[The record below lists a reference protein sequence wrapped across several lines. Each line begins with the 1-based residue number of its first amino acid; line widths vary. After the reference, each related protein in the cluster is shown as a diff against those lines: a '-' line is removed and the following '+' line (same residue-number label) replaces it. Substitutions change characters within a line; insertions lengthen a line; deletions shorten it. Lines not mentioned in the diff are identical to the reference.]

1 MKTFAQHI
9 TNFYLN
15 IDRVPAV
22 PPGVE
27 VLDPY
32 KSEEVRT
39 IVREFYFKY
48 YNDREPRIFLIGIN
62 PGRHGAGVTG
72 IGFTDPIRLDHAC
85 HIPNGFDPRP
95 ELSSKF
101 IYQLIEAWGGV
112 KAFYRNFYFSS
123 VSPLGFTQ
131 DGKNLNY
138 YDTPGLQNGWEPF
151 MIKSLKSQLAAG
163 GSKKIAFVLGHGKNY
178 QYLNQMNEKHGLVK
192 TLWPLPH
199 PRWVMQYR
207 LKKLD
212 IYIQEYITKL
222 HQALEKIS
230 H

>member
-9 TNFYLN
+9 TNFYFTL
-15 IDRVPAV
+15 DRCPAA
-22 PPGVE
+22 PSGVG

-72 IGFTDPIRLDHAC
+72 IGFTDPIRLQEICKIA
-85 HIPNGFDPRP
+85 NNFDLKP

-101 IYQLIEAWGGV
+101 IYQIIQAWGGV
-112 KAFYRNFYFSS
+112 EAFYRKFYFSS

-131 DGKNLNY
+131 GGKNLNY
-138 YDTPGLQNGWEPF
+138 YDISELQNTWEPF
-151 MIKSLKSQLAAG
+151 MLKSLKTQLAAG
-163 GSKKIAFVLGHGKNY
+163 GSKKIAFVLGQGKNY
-178 QYLNQMNEKHGLVK
+178 KYLNQLNEKYGLVE
-192 TLWPLPH
+192 TLVPLPH

-212 IYIQEYITKL
+212 FFIQEYITKL
-222 HQALEKIS
+222 GESVMK
-230 H
+230 